1 VGDAAGS
8 DSLFGEGISM
18 ALGYGRVAARAIKDA
33 FGRRDFLFQDY
44 GRRILFS
51 PLGRTLFIRMIITS
65 IIYTMHWAWFQRLLW
80 WRLKPIVI
88 LVARVFVLNWAKRM
102 KHEMR

>member
-1 VGDAAGS
+1 
-8 DSLFGEGISM
+8 
-18 ALGYGRVAARAIKDA
+18 
-33 FGRRDFLFQDY
+33 
-44 GRRILFS
+44 
-51 PLGRTLFIRMIITS
+51 
-65 IIYTMHWAWFQRLLW
+65 LLW